1 MYLLET
7 EGLTYQF
14 RKEETVLNNI
24 QLQVPD
30 GSIYGFLGPNGAGK
44 TTTLKLVLGLLR
56 KQKGRV
62 SIFGKDLEF
71 DRLSILQQTG
81 SLIESPSLYLHLTA
95 RENLLLYQRIYQCNP
110 KRISYVLELT
120 GLSHTGNKRCSS
132 FSLGMKQRLAIAI
145 ALLHNPRLLILDEP
159 TNGLDPA
166 GIIEMR
172 ELLRSI
178 NRNLGITVLISSHL
192 LSEIEKL
199 ATHTGIINNGSL
211 IFQGTFSQLMQQQQ
225 ATCSLFYKTSDNLA
239 AQTFLRQLNILVDM
253 EQDTLI
259 LPLLP
264 REEIARINRELM
276 KEGIDLFQIHA
287 PETSLEQTFMNLIN
301 QN

>member
-7 EGLTYQF
+7 EGLSYQF

-24 QLQVPD
+24 QLQVPE

-56 KQKGRV
+56 KQRGRV
-62 SIFGKDLEF
+62 WIFGKDLDF

-95 RENLLLYQRIYQCNP
+95 RENLLLYQRIYQCSP
-110 KRISYVLELT
+110 KRILYVLELT

-159 TNGLDPA
+159 TNGLDPS

-178 NRNLGITVLISSHL
+178 NRNLGITILISSHL

-199 ATHTGIINNGSL
+199 ATHTGIINKGSL
-211 IFQGTFSQLMQQQQ
+211 VFQGTFSQLMQQQN
-225 ATCSLFYKTSDNLA
+225 ASSLFYKTSDNLA
-239 AQTFLRQLNILVDM
+239 AQTFLRQRNIVVDM